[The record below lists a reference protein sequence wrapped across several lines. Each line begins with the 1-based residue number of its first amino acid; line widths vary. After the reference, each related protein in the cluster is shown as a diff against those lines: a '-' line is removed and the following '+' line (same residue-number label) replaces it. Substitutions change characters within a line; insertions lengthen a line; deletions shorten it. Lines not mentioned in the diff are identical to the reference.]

1 MAGAKE
7 KTTEQKERDRD
18 KRYRKAY
25 RIGLDTRNEI
35 STEQEN
41 KCGICGRPESDFTT
55 PLQVDHEHF
64 RVDVFHGTALDA
76 DKWVARA
83 MFKDGRWATAMG
95 PTQKIAKERVRNIAL
110 PMSIRGLLCPGR
122 YTGCNRLLGRIDNI
136 EWLRKVIG
144 YLENPPAK
152 KVIGYIENPPAKK

>member
-1 MAGAKE
+1 MAGTKE
-7 KTTEQKERDRD
+7 KTAEQKERERD
-18 KRYRKAY
+18 KRLRKAY

-35 STEQEN
+35 STVQEH

-64 RVDVFHGTALDA
+64 RVEVFRGTALDA

-83 MFKDGRWATAMG
+83 TFKDGRWVTVMG

-122 YTGCNRLLGRIDNI
+122 YTGCNRLLGRVDNPD
-136 EWLRKVIG
+136 WLAKAKNYV
-144 YLENPPAK
+144 ENPPAK
-152 KVIGYIENPPAKK
+152 KVLDFIPRV